1 MARATSQFHQEE
13 HDQPAGGEWQDL
25 RSELVALLDEV
36 ETQNARPARTGPVY
50 EALAERVRDLRH
62 QVAEGDSDA
71 RPDIRHREALRSVQR
86 AVNRFHDRDEAP
98 VTPRETLDA
107 AIRQIRARHNPAG
120 AAPRIDGMAQSAEG
134 IAARLERLEGELRL
148 NARNQTANVK
158 EIADQIAQLSQV
170 VELLAGAVGE
180 VGQVKRLE
188 SQIASLASIL
198 AEQSQPDLYALHA
211 RIEEVAA
218 SVLKFS
224 DVAGIGER
232 LDDVSATVSRIADL
246 QTDAATHP
254 ASDEARAERLEAGIR
269 NLYDRIDTIEQKLTL
284 PQTEL
289 DRLSEQLGQIAAAMK
304 APQQPQGLLELI
316 DALNSRVAEIE
327 SRSED
332 IGALHADLLSLRE
345 TVVDTLEPRFA
356 TLEASLDA
364 RLAALGD
371 RVIDNLPNFN
381 PAPLEAQVRQ
391 LVARMDQTGEQL
403 TGLAKLYAQ
412 PAVSSPPNLSELAD
426 LVADK
431 TSAAIARSQPAAA
444 AHIEAADIDEIERR
458 VMRIMAD
465 RAADGPTPELAEV
478 EGTIREVN
486 DRLSRIEAM
495 LTSNGVE
502 AAKPAVAT
510 NKPVAAA
517 TVTAEAEDVPEPV
530 SVERRPLR
538 TASATQRADKPSSE
552 AFAAALLAPE
562 PASVSEPA
570 APTKSL
576 ESSAKAAPAQ
586 EAIVSE
592 TIAEPTDELAPLI
605 RSLADEGLLALTPE
619 TASPTP
625 AAAPAPDTSAS
636 IADAMPANPADDA
649 PLIAPPFPDPVL
661 PSDSSPSGAPRRHPG
676 LEPTS
681 ELPPKPF
688 SALDTQAPAAAAE
701 LPAEPAPAPLDE
713 LRPPSR
719 NTFIEA
725 HRRAARMAASGKTA
739 ASVDENSLIGR
750 AFARFQAQRDAASI
764 QPVPPPAAPAA
775 TTTEDKPKP
784 SRFSLKRAT
793 REPKSDPVT
802 EAKGPEATAEPETA
816 PQKARKSLF
825 GFAQAKADKTVA
837 ENGAKPARSER
848 RLAGDKLSP
857 TAWHP
862 DDARAAADGVAPAV
876 SLAAEATAPAAD
888 TLVPHESFLLR
899 HRRPILLGASVI
911 AIACLAINLINQRL
925 SEQDPVPAAEP
936 ATVGSATMSPT
947 PLAEQDDVAMGGPR
961 IIPMVDQLTTGSIA
975 TTSAQAF
982 APTEAPLP
990 GTAAFAALDQVAALE
1005 PAQLPS
1011 LASSGPVDLP
1021 PETVGPQSLRVAAA
1035 GGDARAQF
1043 EVAAIYTE
1051 GRAVPEDL
1059 AEAAIW
1065 YERAASQGFAPAQYR
1080 LGTLYEHG
1088 NGVEKDLS
1096 LARLWYQ
1103 RAAEAGN
1110 RLAMHNLAALYAGG
1124 ELGPQQ
1130 FDAAAKWFEEAANR
1144 GMKDSQF
1151 NLGMLYA
1158 RGLGV
1163 PQDLA
1168 QSYKWFG
1175 IAASRGDA
1183 DGAKARDDMAAS
1195 LDAATVKA
1203 LNDQIAAWRPANID
1217 LVANFAPIG
1226 TWEPKFDPGRTIDS
1240 TEVVRGVQMALS
1252 TLGFDVGTPDGLA
1265 GPKTADAI
1273 REFERATG
1281 MSESGAINPRLL
1293 AVLGSQPV

>member
-1 MARATSQFHQEE
+1 MARATSQFHDEE
-13 HDQPAGGEWQDL
+13 QDQPATGEWQEL

-62 QVAEGDSDA
+62 QVAEVE
-71 RPDIRHREALRSVQR
+71 PDTRHREALRSVQR
-86 AVNRFHDRDEAP
+86 AINRFNDRDDAP
-98 VTPRETLDA
+98 ATPRETLDA
-107 AIRQIRARHNPAG
+107 AIRQIRARHNPAAG
-120 AAPRIDGMAQSAEG
+120 AASAAAAPRIDGMAQSAEG
-134 IAARLERLEGELRL
+134 ISTRLERLEGELRL
-148 NARNQTANVK
+148 NARTQTANVK

-198 AEQSQPDLYALHA
+198 AEQPQPDLFAINA
-211 RIEEVAA
+211 RLDEVSA

-224 DVAGIGER
+224 EISGLGER
-232 LDDVSATVSRIADL
+232 LDDVSATVVRLADL
-246 QTDAATHP
+246 QSEMAERP
-254 ASDEARAERLEAGIR
+254 APDETRAERIESGIR
-269 NLYDRIDTIEQKLTL
+269 NLYDRIDTIETKLTL
-284 PQTEL
+284 PQPEL

-304 APQQPQGLLELI
+304 APQQPQGLIELI

-345 TVVDTLEPRFA
+345 TVIGSLEPRFA
-356 TLEASLDA
+356 ALESNLDT
-364 RLAALGD
+364 RFTALGD
-371 RVIDNLPNFN
+371 RVIEKLPNFN

-412 PAVSSPPNLSELAD
+412 PAAGPAPDFDELAD
-426 LVADK
+426 LVAER
-431 TSAAIARSQPAAA
+431 TSAAITRGEPAAA
-444 AHIEAADIDEIERR
+444 THIDASDIDEIERR
-458 VMRIMAD
+458 VTRIMAD
-465 RAADGPTPELAEV
+465 KAADGPTPELAAV

-486 DRLSRIEAM
+486 DRLARIEAM
-495 LTSNGVE
+495 LTAPDAEPVE
-502 AAKPAVAT
+502 AA
-510 NKPVAAA
+510 VAASKTPAGPDDFIAALPDPAA
-517 TVTAEAEDVPEPV
+517 TERRRPRTGRPV
-530 SVERRPLR
+530 S
-538 TASATQRADKPSSE
+538 SIDKPGSE

-562 PASVSEPA
+562 PASISEPVSVSERVSVSEPVPEA
-570 APTKSL
+570 ASVATATEAPPVTPAM
-576 ESSAKAAPAQ
+576 SSEPIVAK
-586 EAIVSE
+586 
-592 TIAEPTDELAPLI
+592 PTDELAPLI
-605 RSLADEGLLALTPE
+605 RSLADDELLALAPE
-619 TASPTP
+619 DMGLASATSK
-625 AAAPAPDTSAS
+625 AADA
-636 IADAMPANPADDA
+636 ADAMPASPADDA
-649 PLIAPPFPDPVL
+649 PLIATPFPDPAPV
-661 PSDSSPSGAPRRHPG
+661 SDGGAAAARRHPG
-676 LEPTS
+676 LEPTP

-688 SALDTQAPAAAAE
+688 SALDADAPT
-701 LPAEPAPAPLDE
+701 AEPEVSHEPLPTPLDD
-713 LRPPSR
+713 LKPPSR

-725 HRRAARMAASGKTA
+725 HRRAARMATSSKPA
-739 ASVDENSLIGR
+739 AGSSDDSLIGR
-750 AFARFQAQRDAASI
+750 AFARFQAQRDAAATP
-764 QPVPPPAAPAA
+764 PVPPPAAPV
-775 TTTEDKPKP
+775 TPEKPK
-784 SRFSLKRAT
+784 STRFTLKRAERDPKADPGT
-793 REPKSDPVT
+793 TPKRNDTSAEAAEPK
-802 EAKGPEATAEPETA
+802 G
-816 PQKARKSLF
+816 RKSLF
-825 GFAQAKADKTVA
+825 SFGRPKDAASDVA
-837 ENGAKPARSER
+837 GTRNER
-848 RLAGDKLSP
+848 RLAGDKISP
-857 TAWHP
+857 TAWLP
-862 DDARAAADGVAPAV
+862 DDARAAADGVAPTV

-888 TLVPHESFLLR
+888 GLVAKESFLLR

-911 AIACLAINLINQRL
+911 AIACLAVNLINQRL
-925 SEQDPVPAAEP
+925 AEQEAALPASEP
-936 ATVGSATMSPT
+936 ATVGDAALSPT
-947 PLAEQDDVAMGGPR
+947 PLAQQDMVAMGGPR
-961 IIPMVDQLTTGSIA
+961 IVPMVDQMTTGSVA
-975 TTSAQAF
+975 GTPAQSF
-982 APTEAPLP
+982 APSGTALP
-990 GTAAFAALDQVAALE
+990 GTDAFAAVTQVAALE
-1005 PAQLPS
+1005 PTTLPG
-1011 LASSGPVDLP
+1011 LASSVVVDIP
-1021 PETVGPQSLRVAAA
+1021 PETVGPQPLRAAA
-1035 GGDARAQF
+1035 AAGDARAQF

-1059 AEAAIW
+1059 AEAAVW

-1124 ELGPQQ
+1124 ELGAQQ

-1163 PQDLA
+1163 TQDLA

-1183 DGAKARDDMAAS
+1183 DAAKARDDMAAS
-1195 LDAATVKA
+1195 LDATTVRQV
-1203 LNDQIAAWRPANID
+1203 NDQIATWRPAGVD

-1226 TWEPKFDPGRTIDS
+1226 TWESKFDPGRTIDA
-1240 TEVVRGVQMALS
+1240 TEIVRGVQLALA

-1273 REFERATG
+1273 RAFERATG

>member
-1 MARATSQFHQEE
+1 MARATSQFHDEE
-13 HDQPAGGEWQDL
+13 HDQPATGEWQEL

-36 ETQNARPARTGPVY
+36 EHQTATPSRTGPVY
-50 EALAERVRDLRH
+50 EALAERIRDLRH
-62 QVAEGDSDA
+62 QVAEGEPDT

-86 AVNRFHDRDEAP
+86 AVNRFNDRDEGPA
-98 VTPRETLDA
+98 TPRETLDA
-107 AIRQIRARHNPAG
+107 AIRQIRARHNPAA
-120 AAPRIDGMAQSAEG
+120 AAPRIDTMAQSAEG
-134 IAARLERLEGELRL
+134 IATRLERLEGELRL
-148 NARNQTANVK
+148 NARSQTANVK

-198 AEQSQPDLYALHA
+198 AEQPQPDLFAINA
-211 RIEEVAA
+211 RLDDVSA

-224 DVAGIGER
+224 DVAGLGER
-232 LDDVSATVSRIADL
+232 LDDVSATVTRIADL
-246 QTDAATHP
+246 QLQVSDVPQT
-254 ASDEARAERLEAGIR
+254 DEARAERIENGIR

-284 PQTEL
+284 PQPEL
-289 DRLSEQLGQIAAAMK
+289 ERLSEQLGQIAAAMR

-345 TVVDTLEPRFA
+345 TVIGSLEPRF
-356 TLEASLDA
+356 TSLESGLDE
-364 RLAALGD
+364 RFAALGD

-412 PAVSSPPNLSELAD
+412 PSDNSPPDFTELAD
-426 LVADK
+426 LVVEK
-431 TSAAIARSQPAAA
+431 TSAAIARSPTPAAV
-444 AHIEAADIDEIERR
+444 HIDASDIDEIERR
-458 VMRIMAD
+458 VIRIMAD
-465 RAADGPTPELAEV
+465 KAADGPTPELAEV

-495 LTSNGVE
+495 LTSTGVE
-502 AAKPAVAT
+502 TLRPAAVVARGT
-510 NKPVAAA
+510 AEPEFVAAS
-517 TVTAEAEDVPEPV
+517 VPEPAAA
-530 SVERRPLR
+530 ERGR
-538 TASATQRADKPSSE
+538 TRKPASAPHVDKPGSE
-552 AFAAALLAPE
+552 AFAAALFAPE

-570 APTKSL
+570 PNPPSLDSTTKAPGAT
-576 ESSAKAAPAQ
+576 AATA
-586 EAIVSE
+586 SE
-592 TIAEPTDELAPLI
+592 TTAEPTDRLAPLLY
-605 RSLADEGLLALTPE
+605 SLADEELLALSPE
-619 TASPTP
+619 KAPLAPTADRSFD
-625 AAAPAPDTSAS
+625 A
-636 IADAMPANPADDA
+636 ADAMPASPADDA
-649 PLIAPPFPDPVL
+649 PLIAPPFPDPV
-661 PSDSSPSGAPRRHPG
+661 SSPDSALGGTQRRHPG
-676 LEPTS
+676 LEQTS

-688 SALDTQAPAAAAE
+688 SALDVEAP
-701 LPAEPAPAPLDE
+701 PAPVQPSVESASLPLDG
-713 LRPPSR
+713 LKPPSR

-725 HRRAARMAASGKTA
+725 HRRAARMATASKPA
-739 ASVDENSLIGR
+739 AGVNDDSLIGR
-750 AFARFQAQRDAASI
+750 AFARFQAQRDAAAI
-764 QPVPPPAAPAA
+764 QPVPPPAAPVAA
-775 TTTEDKPKP
+775 EGAKP
-784 SRFSLKRAT
+784 SRFTLKRAA
-793 REPKSDPVT
+793 RDAKPDPAEASEPAAAV
-802 EAKGPEATAEPETA
+802 EAKQP
-816 PQKARKSLF
+816 KARKSLF
-825 GFAQAKADKTVA
+825 AFGQPKDAAPGADTDA
-837 ENGAKPARSER
+837 IPARGKR

-862 DDARAAADGVAPAV
+862 DDARAAAEGVAPAV
-876 SLAAEATAPAAD
+876 SLAAEATAPPAD
-888 TLVPHESFLLR
+888 GLIVKESFLLR

-911 AIACLAINLINQRL
+911 AIACLAVNLINQRL
-925 SEQDPVPAAEP
+925 AEQDTVVPAAEP
-936 ATVGSATMSPT
+936 ATVGDAALSPI
-947 PLAEQDDVAMGGPR
+947 PMAEQDAVAMGGPR
-961 IIPMVDQLTTGSIA
+961 IVPMVDQLTTGSVGGMA
-975 TTSAQAF
+975 TQAF
-982 APTEAPLP
+982 APASTASP
-990 GTAAFAALDQVAALE
+990 GTDAFAAIDRIAALE
-1005 PAQLPS
+1005 PATLPN
-1011 LASSGPVDLP
+1011 LVSSVTVDLP
-1021 PETVGPQSLRVAAA
+1021 PEAIGPEALRAAA
-1035 GGDARAQF
+1035 AAGDARAQF

-1051 GRAVPEDL
+1051 GRAVPESL
-1059 AEAAIW
+1059 AEAAVW
-1065 YERAASQGFAPAQYR
+1065 YERAGSQGFAPAQYR
-1080 LGTLYEHG
+1080 LGTLHEHG

-1103 RAAEAGN
+1103 RAAESGN

-1124 ELGPQQ
+1124 ELGTQQ
-1130 FDAAAKWFEEAANR
+1130 FDAAAKWFEEAASR

-1183 DGAKARDDMAAS
+1183 DAAKARDDMAAS

-1203 LNDQIAAWRPANID
+1203 LNDEIAAWRPAQID

-1226 TWEPKFDPGRTIDS
+1226 TWERKFDPGRTIDA
-1240 TEVVRGVQMALS
+1240 TDIVRGVQMALS

-1273 REFERATG
+1273 RAFERATG

>member
-62 QVAEGDSDA
+62 QVAEGDSGA

-134 IAARLERLEGELRL
+134 ISARLERLEGELRL

-198 AEQSQPDLYALHA
+198 AEQSQPDLYTLHA

-246 QTDAATHP
+246 QTDAAAQP
-254 ASDEARAERLEAGIR
+254 AGDDARAERLEAGIR

-289 DRLSEQLGQIAAAMK
+289 DRLSEQLGQIVAAMK

-345 TVVDTLEPRFA
+345 TVIDTLEPRFA
-356 TLEASLDA
+356 TLESSLDA
-364 RLAALGD
+364 RFAALGD
-371 RVIDNLPNFN
+371 RVIDNLPTFN

-412 PAVSSPPNLSELAD
+412 PAASAPSDLAELAD

-431 TSAAIARSQPAAA
+431 TSAAIARSQPMAP

-465 RAADGPTPELAEV
+465 KAADGPTPELAEV

-495 LTSNGVE
+495 LTSTGVE
-502 AAKPAVAT
+502 TAKPA
-510 NKPVAAA
+510 AA
-517 TVTAEAEDVPEPV
+517 TKVVAEADYVSEPV
-530 SVERRPLR
+530 SAERRPLR
-538 TASATQRADKPSSE
+538 PASGTQLADKPSSE

-562 PASVSEPA
+562 PASVSEPV
-570 APTKSL
+570 APVESFD
-576 ESSAKAAPAQ
+576 SSAKAPAAPKP
-586 EAIVSE
+586 IVSE

-619 TASPTP
+619 TASPIQ
-625 AAAPAPDTSAS
+625 AAAPAPGKSTGFS
-636 IADAMPANPADDA
+636 DAMPANPTDDA

-725 HRRAARMAASGKTA
+725 HRRAARMAASSKTA
-739 ASVDENSLIGR
+739 AGVDENSLIGR

-775 TTTEDKPKP
+775 TGTQDKPKS
-784 SRFSLKRAT
+784 SRFSLKRAA
-793 REPKSDPVT
+793 RDPKPDPT
-802 EAKGPEATAEPETA
+802 EAPAPGAKADPETA
-816 PQKARKSLF
+816 QPKADKSLF
-825 GFAQAKADKTVA
+825 GFARPKADKTVA
-837 ENGAKPARSER
+837 EAKAKPARNER

-862 DDARAAADGVAPAV
+862 DDARAAAEGVAPAV
-876 SLAAEATAPAAD
+876 SLAAEATAPEAD
-888 TLVPHESFLLR
+888 TMVAQESFLLR

-982 APTEAPLP
+982 APTDAPLP

-1021 PETVGPQSLRVAAA
+1021 PETVGPQSLRAAA
-1035 GGDARAQF
+1035 AAGDARAQF

-1103 RAAEAGN
+1103 RAAESGN

-1183 DGAKARDDMAAS
+1183 DAAKARDDMAAS
-1195 LDAATVKA
+1195 LDAATVKV
-1203 LNDQIAAWRPANID
+1203 LNDEIAAWRPANID

-1240 TEVVRGVQMALS
+1240 TEVVRGVQLALS

-1273 REFERATG
+1273 REFERTTG

>member
-1 MARATSQFHQEE
+1 MARATSQFHDEE
-13 HDQPAGGEWQDL
+13 HDQPATGEWQDL

-36 ETQNARPARTGPVY
+36 ETQNARPSRTGPVY

-62 QVAEGDSDA
+62 QVAEA
-71 RPDIRHREALRSVQR
+71 EPDTRHREALRSVQR
-86 AVNRFHDRDEAP
+86 AIKRFNDRDDAP
-98 VTPRETLDA
+98 ATPRETLDA
-107 AIRQIRARHNPAG
+107 AIRQIRARQNPAAAAASAA
-120 AAPRIDGMAQSAEG
+120 AAPRIDGMAHSAEG
-134 IAARLERLEGELRL
+134 ISTRLERLEGELRL
-148 NARNQTANVK
+148 NARTQTANVK

-198 AEQSQPDLYALHA
+198 AEQPQPDLLSLNA
-211 RIEEVAA
+211 RLDEVSA

-224 DVAGIGER
+224 EIAGIGER
-232 LDDVSATVSRIADL
+232 LDDVSATVTRLADL
-246 QTDAATHP
+246 QSEVAERP
-254 ASDEARAERLEAGIR
+254 VSDDSRAERIEAGIR
-269 NLYDRIDTIEQKLTL
+269 NLYDRIDTIEQKLSL
-284 PQTEL
+284 PQPEL

-345 TVVDTLEPRFA
+345 TVLGSLEPRFVA
-356 TLEASLDA
+356 LESSLDT
-364 RLAALGD
+364 RLLALGD
-371 RVIDNLPNFN
+371 RVIDKLPNFN

-412 PAVSSPPNLSELAD
+412 PAAGLPADIAELAD
-426 LVADK
+426 LVAEK
-431 TSAAIARSQPAAA
+431 TSAAISRGQPDAAA
-444 AHIEAADIDEIERR
+444 RIDTSDIDEIERR
-458 VMRIMAD
+458 VTRIMAD
-465 RAADGPTPELAEV
+465 KAADGPTPELAAV

-486 DRLSRIEAM
+486 DRLARIEAM
-495 LTSNGVE
+495 LT
-502 AAKPAVAT
+502 PADAE
-510 NKPVAAA
+510 PVTKAAA
-517 TVTAEAEDVPEPV
+517 MPAPMKAPVESREVTPTPTDPAAA
-530 SVERRPLR
+530 ERRRPR
-538 TASATQRADKPSSE
+538 AAQPATAPVTGKPSSD
-552 AFAAALLAPE
+552 AFAAALFAPE

-570 APTKSL
+570 PPAASADVAPKV
-576 ESSAKAAPAQ
+576 SAVAAPKAM
-586 EAIVSE
+586 VSE
-592 TIAEPTDELAPLI
+592 PADGLGPLI
-605 RSLADEGLLALTPE
+605 RSLADDELLALAPE
-619 TASPTP
+619 DVP
-625 AAAPAPDTSAS
+625 AATATARASA
-636 IADAMPANPADDA
+636 IADSMPVSPAEDA
-649 PLIAPPFPDPVL
+649 PLVATPFPDPVV
-661 PSDSSPSGAPRRHPG
+661 PSEAAAATAPRRHPG
-676 LEPTS
+676 LEPAP

-688 SALDTQAPAAAAE
+688 SALDSKAAATAADVA
-701 LPAEPAPAPLDE
+701 PEPIPAPLDDV
-713 LRPPSR
+713 RPPSR

-725 HRRAARMAASGKTA
+725 HRRAARMAASAKPA
-739 ASVDENSLIGR
+739 AGSSDDSLIGR
-750 AFARFQAQRDAASI
+750 AFARFQAQRDAAAT
-764 QPVPPPAAPAA
+764 QPVPPPPAP
-775 TTTEDKPKP
+775 
-784 SRFSLKRAT
+784 
-793 REPKSDPVT
+793 
-802 EAKGPEATAEPETA
+802 ATAEKPKSTRFTLKRPQSEAKPASTA
-816 PQKARKSLF
+816 AVPQADAPAEAGAPKTRKSLF
-825 GFAQAKADKTVA
+825 SFGQPKQPDASSRA
-837 ENGAKPARSER
+837 ER
-848 RLAGDKLSP
+848 RLAGDKPSP

-876 SLAAEATAPAAD
+876 SLAAEATAPPAD
-888 TLVPHESFLLR
+888 GLGGKQSFLLR
-899 HRRPILLGASVI
+899 HRRGILLGASVI
-911 AIACLAINLINQRL
+911 AIACLAVNLINQRL
-925 SEQDPVPAAEP
+925 AEQEAAEP
-936 ATVGSATMSPT
+936 ATVGDAALSPT
-947 PLAEQDDVAMGGPR
+947 PLAEQDAVAMGGPR
-961 IIPMVDQLTTGSIA
+961 IVPMVDQMTTGSV
-975 TTSAQAF
+975 SGMPAQAF
-982 APTEAPLP
+982 APSATTLP
-990 GTAAFAALDQVAALE
+990 ATDAFTAVEQVAALAPTTL
-1005 PAQLPS
+1005 PA
-1011 LASSGPVDLP
+1011 LASPAIVDIP
-1021 PETVGPQSLRVAAA
+1021 PEAVGPQPLRAAA
-1035 GGDARAQF
+1035 AAGDARAQF

-1059 AEAAIW
+1059 AEAAVW

-1124 ELGPQQ
+1124 QLGAQQ
-1130 FDAAAKWFEEAANR
+1130 FDAAAKWFEEAASR

-1163 PQDLA
+1163 TQDLA

-1183 DGAKARDDMAAS
+1183 DAAKARDDMAAS
-1195 LDAATVKA
+1195 LDAATVKQI
-1203 LNDQIAAWRPANID
+1203 NEEIAAWRSADID

-1226 TWEPKFDPGRTIDS
+1226 TWESQFDPGRTIDA
-1240 TEVVRGVQMALS
+1240 TDIVRGVQLALS

-1273 REFERATG
+1273 RAFERATG